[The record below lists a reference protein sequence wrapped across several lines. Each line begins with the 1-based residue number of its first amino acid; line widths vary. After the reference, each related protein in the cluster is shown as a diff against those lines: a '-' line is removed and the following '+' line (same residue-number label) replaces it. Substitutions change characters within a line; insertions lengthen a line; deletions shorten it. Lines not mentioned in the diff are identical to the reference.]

1 MRVLVRTWNVFH
13 GNADPPRRTGF
24 LRRMVELA
32 CEDDP
37 DVVCLQEVPV
47 WAVRRLDDWSLM
59 RCFGAV
65 ARRPRSPG
73 PTGAW
78 MTRAHLGVLR
88 SAFAGQANAILVSR
102 RHDASDLGHEQIS
115 EAPRERRIVQAV
127 RIGVRR
133 DASSDRHT
141 TFVVGNL
148 HASNEFR
155 DLAVPCGEALRAAA
169 FLARSARP
177 GEAAVLAGDFNVAD
191 PRLEE
196 YSAPGEG
203 IDDVLVK
210 GARAVEVVI
219 WPRDR
224 RIVAGVVLSDHT
236 PVDCLVELTP

>member
-13 GNADPPRRTGF
+13 GNADPPRRAGF

-32 CEDDP
+32 CGDGP
-37 DVVCLQEVPV
+37 DVVCMQEVPV
-47 WAVRRLDDWSLM
+47 WALRRLDDWSGM

-65 ARRPRSPG
+65 ARRPRPPG
-73 PTGAW
+73 PTGGW

-88 SAFAGQANAILVSR
+88 SALAGQANAILVSR

-127 RIGVRR
+127 RIRVRP

-141 TFVVGNL
+141 TFVLGNL

-155 DLAVPCGEALRAAA
+155 DPAVPRAEALCAVA
-169 FLARSARP
+169 FLERVTRP
-177 GEAAVLAGDFNVAD
+177 GEAVVLAGDFNVAD
-191 PRLEE
+191 PGLEG

-203 IDDVLVK
+203 VDDVLVQ

-219 WPRDR
+219 WPRER
-224 RIVAGVVLSDHT
+224 RIVAGVVLSDHA
-236 PVDCLVELTP
+236 PVDCLVELAL